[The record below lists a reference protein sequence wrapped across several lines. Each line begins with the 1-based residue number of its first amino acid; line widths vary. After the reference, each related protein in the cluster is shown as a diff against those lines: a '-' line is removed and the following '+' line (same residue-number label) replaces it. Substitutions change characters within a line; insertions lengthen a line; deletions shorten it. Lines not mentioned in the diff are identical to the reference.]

1 MKRLI
6 ILTIILI
13 LCFSLPLG
21 SKTTP
26 AKQLKANL
34 DKWQTFQWQ
43 GIIQVQSSA
52 LSMRKD
58 FVLAKTADALRIDI
72 LDSGVMG
79 LGATPLV
86 SLYMKDK
93 AVLSAPTIEQLKGI
107 DLNWFLPP
115 GTVTSLVHFTDSLL
129 IMQKEILS
137 KKKVQT
143 GNTEYTFDKKYRLSG
158 IKSPGTGLKAI
169 ITYNNSNQPTKIRF
183 EHAGS
188 QVAEMLINERKYNGI
203 SIVPLMP
210 DPNSLN
216 LEEMLQGIDLQ
227 GITPDSLDLE
237 KLMEGVDPKQLEDL
251 EGLEGLELE

>member
-1 MKRLI
+1 MKRLLI
-6 ILTIILI
+6 AITILL
-13 LCFSLPLG
+13 LCFCLPLTG
-21 SKTTP
+21 KVTP

-34 DKWQTFQWQ
+34 DKWQAFRWQ

-52 LSMRKD
+52 LSLRKN
-58 FVLAKTADALRIDI
+58 FVLAKTEDALRIDV

-79 LGATPLV
+79 LGASPLV
-86 SLYMKDK
+86 SLYMQDT

-115 GTVTSLVHFTDSLL
+115 GTVTSLVHFTDSLFV
-129 IMQKEILS
+129 MQKDILAG
-137 KKKVQT
+137 KKVTT
-143 GNTEYTFDKKYRLSG
+143 GKTEYTFDKKFRLSG

-183 EHAGS
+183 EYSGS

-203 SIVPLMP
+203 SIVPLKP

-216 LEEMLQGIDLQ
+216 LEEMLQGLDLQ
-227 GITPDSLDLE
+227 GINPDSLDLD
-237 KLMEGVDPKQLEDL
+237 KLMEGVDPKLL
-251 EGLEGLELE
+251 EGLEIPEIAPE